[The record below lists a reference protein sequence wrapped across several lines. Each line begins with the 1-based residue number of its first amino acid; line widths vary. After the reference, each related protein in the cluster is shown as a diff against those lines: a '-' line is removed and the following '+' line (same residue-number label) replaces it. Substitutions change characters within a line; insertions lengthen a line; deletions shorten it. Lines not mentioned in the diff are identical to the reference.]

1 MSAKEETKDPTKLS
15 LIDPSKSEPKE
26 PTKPEEVTPIIRE
39 EVVPVKTC
47 CVTKKENVHVAA
59 KCCAYSWCISLNGI
73 ECCCMTMS
81 KLCIIMSDIA
91 ICCNKALEE
100 IDCDTH

>member
-1 MSAKEETKDPTKLS
+1 MSAKEEIKEPPKLS
-15 LIDPSKSEPKE
+15 LDDPLIPETKE
-26 PTKPEEVTPIIRE
+26 PTKPEDVTPMVRE
-39 EVVPVKTC
+39 GVVPVKTC
-47 CVTKKENVHVAA
+47 CVKKENVHVAA

-73 ECCCMTMS
+73 ECCCVSLS

-91 ICCNKALEE
+91 ICCNKALEQ

>member
-1 MSAKEETKDPTKLS
+1 MSDKEELK
-15 LIDPSKSEPKE
+15 EPLKEPVKEPVVE
-26 PTKPEEVTPIIRE
+26 PTKPEEITPMVRDE
-39 EVVPVKTC
+39 VPVKTC

>member
-1 MSAKEETKDPTKLS
+1 MSAKEELK
-15 LIDPSKSEPKE
+15 EPLKAPVKEPVAE
-26 PTKPEEVTPIIRE
+26 PTKPDEVTPMIRE
-39 EVVPVKTC
+39 EVPVKKC
-47 CVTKKENVHVAA
+47 CMTKKENVHVAA

>member
-1 MSAKEETKDPTKLS
+1 MSSTGEVKDPPKLS
-15 LIDPSKSEPKE
+15 LDDPSKPEIKD
-26 PTKPEEVTPIIRE
+26 PTKPEEVQPMVRE

-47 CVTKKENVHVAA
+47 CGTKKEQVHVAA

-73 ECCCMTMS
+73 ECCCVTMS

>member
-1 MSAKEETKDPTKLS
+1 MSAKEELK
-15 LIDPSKSEPKE
+15 EPLKAPVKEPVVE
-26 PTKPEEVTPIIRE
+26 PTKPEEVTPIMRE
-39 EVVPVKTC
+39 EVVPVKKC
-47 CVTKKENVHVAA
+47 CKTKKENVHVAA